1 MQNKNKVA
9 LLIDADNTAPTKVTP
24 IISFYHEPAVRRAY
38 GNWCNPQMKRWETTL
53 QQHGI
58 RAMQQFAG
66 NPIAI
71 AADAMELF
79 HSGLYETFIIVT
91 RDSDYTP
98 LVTKLRESGAEVI
111 GIGQPEVPEACRNA
125 FSEFILVE
133 DMMADIAEEPSGL
146 VDDLLIPDDLL
157 AEEELQPAPSD
168 DDLWDTLED
177 LELDAAPAA
186 PEDSLW
192 NTLEDLELDAAPAAS
207 EACPWAGLL
216 QEEPAEAVV
225 PAISAQVSSIMEEL
239 FGDCETAETDP
250 DHAEEADIEWDD
262 LDTLRDKALE
272 EEASDESEEIVWD
285 TLDMGCNIISSD
297 DPAMRS
303 LHKLLQ
309 VAYDYCKNED
319 GYAPLSATGNFI
331 RELRPD
337 FNYRDYGFRQL
348 LELLQA
354 FPEKYRLITYSNR
367 QHKVMAFCCCA

>member
-9 LLIDADNTAPTKVTP
+9 LIIDADHVSPTKVAP
-24 IISFYHEPAVRRAY
+24 IIAHYHEPAVRRAY
-38 GNWCNPQMKRWETTL
+38 GNWCSPQMKRWETTL

-66 NPIAI
+66 NTIAI
-71 AADAMELF
+71 AADVMELF

-133 DMMADIAEEPSGL
+133 NMMADISEEPSGL
-146 VDDLLIPDDLL
+146 VDDLIIPDDLL
-157 AEEELQPAPSD
+157 AEDALQPDPSD

-177 LELDAAPAA
+177 LELEAAPVA

-192 NTLEDLELDAAPAAS
+192 NTLEDLALDAAPAPS
-207 EACPWAGLL
+207 EDCPWAGLL
-216 QEEPAEAVV
+216 QETPAEPAD
-225 PAISAQVSSIMEEL
+225 PAISAEVASIMEEL
-239 FGDCETAETDP
+239 FGDCEANSDS
-250 DHAEEADIEWDD
+250 DEEGAIQWDD
-262 LDTLRDKALE
+262 LDSLLTGAAE
-272 EEASDESEEIVWD
+272 EESSGESEEIVWD
-285 TLDMGCNIISSD
+285 TFDMGCTIISSD
-297 DPAMRS
+297 DPDMRS

-309 VAYDYCKNED
+309 VAYDYCKNEE
-319 GYAPLSATGNFI
+319 GYASLSATGNFI

-337 FNYRDYGFRQL
+337 FDYRDYGFKQLREL
-348 LELLQA
+348 LEA
-354 FPEKYRLITYSNR
+354 FPEKYRIVSAPNPSNR
-367 QHKVMAFCCCA
+367 ALFFCCCA